1 MFGEHIVVR
10 CHSNHTMCTGGCVDV
25 ESNHDLIL
33 EAGQET
39 YVNGGNADR
48 FMNSAPST
56 STHRTPNI
64 RLLPAQRSP
73 RQHTTTADIFR

>member
-10 CHSNHTMCTGGCVDV
+10 CHSNHTMCTGGCIDV

-39 YVNGGNADR
+39 YVNGGNADQGR
-48 FMNSAPST
+48 IQVL
-56 STHRTPNI
+56 RKGGVQYI
-64 RLLPAQRSP
+64 
-73 RQHTTTADIFR
+73 